1 MRHRFLGALAGAF
14 GYALYGDRPIREI
27 MDMQPLRVDAS
38 ATVEHVSRLATARP
52 ETSRYDLIVVER
64 ESQYLG
70 VVTLYALLAITTELE
85 IEHAAYASPLTG
97 LPGNVVIEHEIRT
110 ALGAP
115 PDRGR
120 PFFIYGDLDN
130 FKAYNDVYGFPAGND
145 VIRLVARLLD
155 ECFSPPSFADAFL
168 GHVGGDDFIVVVHT
182 GDDGL
187 VEGACAQVASR
198 FDTEVRGLYAPPDVE
213 RGCIETVDRRGNTV
227 TYPIMGLSMAIVT
240 ANDISAP
247 EVHEVGRV
255 AADLKKR
262 AKTEALERGGRS
274 GWVRER
280 RHSPQEARWS
290 R

>member
-1 MRHRFLGALAGAF
+1 MR
-14 GYALYGDRPIREI
+14 D
-27 MDMQPLRVDAS
+27 
-38 ATVEHVSRLATARP
+38 
-52 ETSRYDLIVVER
+52 
-64 ESQYLG
+64 SQYLG

-97 LPGNVVIEHEIRT
+97 LPGNVVIEHEIRM
-110 ALGAP
+110 ALGTSHE
-115 PDRGR
+115 RGR
-120 PFFIYGDLDN
+120 PLLHLPRGPLDN

-155 ECFSPPSFADAFL
+155 ECFSPPAFESAFL
-168 GHVGGDDFIVVVHT
+168 GHVGGDDFIVVVHAA
-182 GDDGL
+182 DDGS
-187 VEGACAQVASR
+187 VQEACSRVASR

-213 RGCIETVDRRGNTV
+213 RGCIETIDRRGNTV
-227 TYPIMGLSMAIVT
+227 TYPIMGFSMAIVT
-240 ANDISAP
+240 AADVIAP

-280 RHSPQEARWS
+280 RHLPQES
-290 R
+290 RRDR